1 MNSSD
6 EIILAIDCGTQSVR
20 AVLIDLFGNILQIV
34 KTEIEPYFS
43 INPGMA
49 EQYPEYF
56 RDKMF
61 ETLKK
66 LFSEIK
72 FEKERIKAVTI
83 TTQRSTLVNLDKNG
97 NSLRPAISWLDQ
109 RQTAP
114 GKYPGKLTQLA
125 LRAIGMREAVIYTV
139 KNGEC
144 NWLMQNTPD
153 IWEKTDKYLFLSGY
167 LTYVLTGEFTDS
179 VGCTVG
185 YMPFDYKKQEWA
197 DEGHMNF
204 KMFPV
209 ERKKLPGLV
218 KPSETLG
225 YISKGASEK
234 SGIPQG
240 LPLIAAAADKACE
253 VLGSGVISPDVACLS
268 YGTTSTVQ
276 TTHSKYFEVIP
287 FFPAYPSAIPDYFN
301 TEIMIFRGYWMIN
314 WFKKEFGLREMQ
326 IAEKTGRTP
335 EELFDDMIKNIRAGS
350 MGLILQPYWSPGL
363 KIPGTE
369 AKGAIIGF
377 GDVHTRAHIYRAIL
391 EGLAYSLKEGLIR
404 TVKRTKSPVKKLFV
418 SGGGSQ
424 SKEAMQIT
432 ADIFNMPTYK
442 PHTYETSSLGAS
454 INAAVGMNFFH
465 DYNDAVKSMTRIGE
479 QYFPDSKNV
488 EIYKQLYEKVY
499 SRMYKHLQPLY
510 EEIRNVTGYPQK
522 I

>member
-1 MNSSD
+1 MNSTN

-20 AVLIDLFGNILQIV
+20 AVLIDLFGNILQIA
-34 KTEIEPYFS
+34 KCEMEPYFS
-43 INPGMA
+43 VSPGMA

-66 LFSEIK
+66 LFNETK
-72 FEKERIKAVTI
+72 FEKERIKAVTL

-97 NSLRPAISWLDQ
+97 NSLRPAIIWLDQ
-109 RQTAP
+109 RQTTI
-114 GKYPGKLTQLA
+114 GKYPGKLMQLA
-125 LRAIGMREAVIYTV
+125 LRVVGMREAVIHAV

-144 NWLMQNTPD
+144 NWVMQHTPD
-153 IWEKTDKYLFLSGY
+153 IWGKTDKYLFLSGY
-167 LTYVLTGEFTDS
+167 LTHVLTGEFSDS
-179 VGCTVG
+179 VGNTVG
-185 YMPFDYKKQEWA
+185 YVPFNYKKHTWA
-197 DEGHMNF
+197 DEGHRNF

-209 ERKKLPGLV
+209 DREKLPRLV

-225 YISKGASEK
+225 YISKSASEK
-234 SGIPQG
+234 SGIPEG

-276 TTHSKYFEVIP
+276 TTHRKYFEVIP
-287 FFPAYPSAIPDYFN
+287 FFPAYPSAIPDYYN
-301 TEIMIFRGYWMIN
+301 TEIMIFRGFWMIN
-314 WFKKEFGLREMQ
+314 WFKKEFGLRETQ
-326 IAEKTGRTP
+326 IAKKTGRLP
-335 EELFDDMIKNIRAGS
+335 EELFDDMIQNIPAGS
-350 MGLILQPYWSPGL
+350 MGLTLQPYWSPGV

-404 TVKRTKSPVKKLFV
+404 TVKRTKIPVNKIIV

-424 SKEAMQIT
+424 SKQAMQIT
-432 ADIFNMPTYK
+432 ADIFNMPTFK
-442 PHTYETSSLGAS
+442 PQTYETSSLGAA
-454 INAAVGMNFFH
+454 INAAVGMSFYD
-465 DYNDAVKSMTRIGE
+465 DYDGAVSSMTHTGE
-479 QYFPDSKNV
+479 QFLPDNKNV
-488 EIYKQLYEKVY
+488 ETYSQLYEKVY

-510 EEIRNVTGYPQK
+510 KEIRNVTGYPQK

>member
-1 MNSSD
+1 MNTSD
-6 EIILAIDCGTQSVR
+6 ELILAIDCGTQSVR
-20 AVLIDLFGNILQIV
+20 AVLIDLSGNVLQIAR
-34 KTEIEPYFS
+34 TGIEPYFS
-43 INPGMA
+43 VSPGLA

-61 ETLKK
+61 EALKK
-66 LFSEIK
+66 LFIETK
-72 FEKERIKAVTI
+72 FGKERIKAVTI

-109 RQTAP
+109 RQTAV
-114 GKYPGKLTQLA
+114 GKYPGKLTELA
-125 LRAIGMREAVIYTV
+125 LRIIGMREAVIYSV

-153 IWEKTDKYLFLSGY
+153 IWEKTDKFLFLSGY

-185 YMPFDYKKQEWA
+185 YLPFDYKKQEWA

-209 ERKKLPGLV
+209 EREKLPGLV
-218 KPSETLG
+218 KPSGILG
-225 YISKGASEK
+225 YISKETSEK

-253 VLGSGVISPDVACLS
+253 VLGSGVVSPDVACLS

-276 TTHSKYFEVIP
+276 TTHRKYFEVVP
-287 FFPAYPSAIPDYFN
+287 FFPAYPSAIPDSFN
-301 TEIMIFRGYWMIN
+301 TEVMIFRGFWMIN
-314 WFKKEFGLREMQ
+314 WFKNEFGLKEMQ

-335 EELFDDMIKNIRAGS
+335 EELFDDMIINIPAGS

-363 KIPGTE
+363 KIPGSE

-391 EGLAYSLKEGLIR
+391 EGLAFSLKEGLIR
-404 TVKRTKSPVKKLFV
+404 TVKRTKIPVTKVIV

-424 SKEAMQIT
+424 SKQAMQIT
-432 ADIFNMPTYK
+432 ADVFNVPAYR
-442 PHTYETSSLGAS
+442 PHTYETSSLGAA
-454 INAAVGMNFFH
+454 INAAVGMNYYKGY
-465 DYNDAVKSMTRIGE
+465 DEAVKSMTRPGE
-479 QYFPDSKNV
+479 QYFPDSNNV
-488 EIYKQLYEKVY
+488 NIYNHLFGKVY
-499 SRMYKHLQPLY
+499 SKMYKRLQPLY
-510 EEIRNVTGYPQK
+510 EQIRDITGYPQK

>member
-1 MNSSD
+1 
-6 EIILAIDCGTQSVR
+6 
-20 AVLIDLFGNILQIV
+20 
-34 KTEIEPYFS
+34 
-43 INPGMA
+43 
-49 EQYPEYF
+49 
-56 RDKMF
+56 
-61 ETLKK
+61 
-66 LFSEIK
+66 
-72 FEKERIKAVTI
+72 
-83 TTQRSTLVNLDKNG
+83 
-97 NSLRPAISWLDQ
+97 
-109 RQTAP
+109 
-114 GKYPGKLTQLA
+114 
-125 LRAIGMREAVIYTV
+125 
-139 KNGEC
+139 
-144 NWLMQNTPD
+144 
-153 IWEKTDKYLFLSGY
+153 
-167 LTYVLTGEFTDS
+167 
-179 VGCTVG
+179 
-185 YMPFDYKKQEWA
+185 MPFDYKKQEWA
-197 DEGHMNF
+197 DEKHMNF

-209 ERKKLPGLV
+209 ERKKLPELF
-218 KPSETLG
+218 KPSEILG

-276 TTHSKYFEVIP
+276 TTHKNYFEVIP

-335 EELFDDMIKNIRAGS
+335 EELFDEMIKDIPAGS
-350 MGLILQPYWSPGL
+350 MGLTLQPYWSPGL

-377 GDVHTRAHIYRAIL
+377 GDVHTKAHIYRAIL

-404 TVKRTKSPVKKLFV
+404 TVKRTKSPVKKLIV

-424 SKEAMQIT
+424 SKVAMQIT
-432 ADIFNMPTYK
+432 ADLFNMPAYR
-442 PHTYETSSLGAS
+442 PHTYETSSLGAA
-454 INAAVGMNFFH
+454 INAAVGMNYFQDF
-465 DYNDAVKSMTRIGE
+465 NDAVKSMTRIGD
-479 QYFPDSKNV
+479 QYLPDNKNV
-488 EIYKQLYEKVY
+488 EIYNQLYEKVY

-510 EEIRNVTGYPQK
+510 KEIRNITGYPMK

>member
-1 MNSSD
+1 MNSTD

-20 AVLIDLFGNILQIV
+20 AVLIDLFGNILQIA
-34 KTEIEPYFS
+34 KSEMEPYFS
-43 INPGMA
+43 VSPGMA

-66 LFSEIK
+66 LFNETK
-72 FEKERIKAVTI
+72 FEKERIKAVTL

-97 NSLRPAISWLDQ
+97 NSLRPAIIWLDQ
-109 RQTAP
+109 RQTAI
-114 GKYPGKLTQLA
+114 GKYPGKLMQLA
-125 LRAIGMREAVIYTV
+125 LRVAGMREAVIHAV

-144 NWLMQNTPD
+144 NWIMQNTPD
-153 IWEKTDKYLFLSGY
+153 IWGKTDKYLFLSGY
-167 LTYVLTGEFTDS
+167 LAHVLTGEFTDS
-179 VGCTVG
+179 VGNTVG
-185 YMPFDYKKQEWA
+185 YVPFDYKKHKWA
-197 DEGHMNF
+197 AESHRNF

-209 ERKKLPGLV
+209 DREKLPRLV

-225 YISKGASEK
+225 YISKSASQM
-234 SGIPQG
+234 SGIPEG

-253 VLGSGVISPDVACLS
+253 VLGSGVISPDIACLS

-276 TTHSKYFEVIP
+276 TTHRKYFEVIP

-301 TEIMIFRGYWMIN
+301 TEIMIFRGFWMIN
-314 WFKKEFGLREMQ
+314 WFKKEFGLKETQ
-326 IAEKTGRTP
+326 IAEKTGRSP
-335 EELFDDMIKNIRAGS
+335 EELFDEMIQNIPAGS
-350 MGLILQPYWSPGL
+350 MGLTLQPYWSPGV

-391 EGLAYSLKEGLIR
+391 EGLTYSLKEGLTR
-404 TVKRTKSPVKKLFV
+404 TVRRTKIPVNRIIV

-424 SKEAMQIT
+424 SKQAMQIT
-432 ADIFNMPTYK
+432 ADIFNMPVYK
-442 PHTYETSSLGAS
+442 PHTYETSSLGAA
-454 INAAVGMNFFH
+454 INAAVGMRFFN
-465 DYNDAVKSMTRIGE
+465 DYDGAVSSMTHTGE
-479 QYFPDSKNV
+479 QFLPDSKNAR
-488 EIYKQLYEKVY
+488 IYSQLYEEVY

-510 EEIRNVTGYPQK
+510 KEIRNITGYPQK